1 LIFAVDVGN
10 THIVIGLIHEG
21 KIKDNWRI
29 ASDRRKT
36 EDEYGHVLQFLLER
50 AGVSKE
56 ALTGGIIASV
66 VPPLT
71 PVLQKT
77 MNAYLGIDPLI
88 VGPGTKTGI
97 NIKYENPKEVGPD
110 RIANSVAAYNKYGG
124 PVIVVDFG
132 TATTFDAI
140 SGDAEYLGGAIAPG
154 IMTATDAL
162 FEKAARLPRIEL
174 ITPSHA
180 IGKTTVESMQAGIIF
195 GFAGQTDGLVRRI
208 AAELGGVTQVV
219 ATGGQAQLVAFESDT
234 ITVVDTTLTL
244 EGLDIIYRKNQ

>member
-1 LIFAVDVGN
+1 MIFAVDVGN

-21 KIKDNWRI
+21 DIRNNWRI
-29 ASDRRKT
+29 CSDRRKT
-36 EDEYGHVLQFLLER
+36 EDEYGHIFQFLLDR

-56 ALTGGIIASV
+56 CLSGGIIASV

-77 MNAYLGIDPLI
+77 MDIYLGIDPLV

-110 RIANSVAAYNKYGG
+110 RIANAVAAYNKYGG

-140 SGDAEYLGGAIAPG
+140 SKDAEYLGGALAPG

-174 ITPSHA
+174 IRPSHA
-180 IGKTTVESMQAGIIF
+180 VGKTTVESMQAGVIF

-208 AAELGGVTQVV
+208 AAEIGSVNQVV
-219 ATGGQAQLVAFESDT
+219 ATGGQAQLVASESET
-234 ITVVDTTLTL
+234 ITVVDPTLTL
-244 EGLDIIYRKNQ
+244 EGLDIIYHKNQ

>member
-1 LIFAVDVGN
+1 
-10 THIVIGLIHEG
+10 
-21 KIKDNWRI
+21 
-29 ASDRRKT
+29 
-36 EDEYGHVLQFLLER
+36 
-50 AGVSKE
+50 
-56 ALTGGIIASV
+56 
-66 VPPLT
+66 
-71 PVLQKT
+71 
-77 MNAYLGIDPLI
+77 
-88 VGPGTKTGI
+88 
-97 NIKYENPKEVGPD
+97 
-110 RIANSVAAYNKYGG
+110 
-124 PVIVVDFG
+124 
-132 TATTFDAI
+132 
-140 SGDAEYLGGAIAPG
+140 
-154 IMTATDAL
+154 MTATDAL